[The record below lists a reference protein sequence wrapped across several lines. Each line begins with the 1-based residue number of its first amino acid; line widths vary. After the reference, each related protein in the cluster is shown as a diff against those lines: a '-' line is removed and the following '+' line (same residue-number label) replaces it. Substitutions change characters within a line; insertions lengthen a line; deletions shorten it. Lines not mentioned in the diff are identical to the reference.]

1 MTTQTSPIPVA
12 IVGLGRAGWSLHF
25 EPILKHPGFRIVGVA
40 DPVPERAQEAAE
52 KSGCRTWA
60 TIDEL
65 LAETEATLVVIATPS
80 SMHHSDALK
89 VLRSGRHCILEKPIA
104 MDSQEADEILAE
116 ARARGLQVFVNHSHL
131 HMPEFHYLR
140 SVVESGVLGPI
151 FHIRAYW
158 GFYGRRWDWQTL
170 RKNGGGGLNNTC
182 PHVLSV
188 ILPLLGAP
196 VTSLYSDLRNIK
208 DAGDAEDHVHLV
220 LRAENGVTADI
231 VVTTAIALG
240 QPKWTLCGKYGTL
253 QCDGTKATLR
263 YYDPAKAPELS
274 VLDTAAPN
282 RQYLRE
288 SLEWESREDTVPPVP
303 VPAFHENI
311 FQVLSAGAAPVVTP
325 ESAAEVVR
333 VTEMARRAA
342 PQA

>member
-1 MTTQTSPIPVA
+1 MTNPTSPIPVA

-25 EPILKHPGFRIVGVA
+25 EPLLKHPGFRIVGVA
-40 DPVPERAQEAAE
+40 DPVPERTREAAE
-52 KSGCRTWA
+52 KTGCRTAA
-60 TIDEL
+60 TLDEL

-80 SMHHSDALK
+80 AMHHADALK

-104 MDSQEADEILAE
+104 MNAREANEIVAE
-116 ARARGLQVFVNHSHL
+116 AGERGLHLFVNHSHL
-131 HMPEFHYLR
+131 HMPEYHYLR
-140 SVVESGVLGPI
+140 GVVESGVLGPL

-158 GFYGRRWDWQTL
+158 GNYARRWDWQTL
-170 RKNGGGGLNNTC
+170 RKNGGGALNNTC
-182 PHVLSV
+182 PHMLSV

-196 VTSLYSDLRNIK
+196 VTSLYADLRNIK

-231 VVTTAIALG
+231 VVTTAIAIG
-240 QPKWTLCGKYGTL
+240 QPRWTLCGKYGTL
-253 QCDGTKATLR
+253 QGDAKTATLHF
-263 YYDPAKAPELS
+263 YDPAKAPELS

-303 VPAFHENI
+303 VPDFHENI
-311 FQVLSAGAAPVVTP
+311 FQVLTAGAAPVVTP

-333 VTEMARRAA
+333 VTEMAHQAADRA
-342 PQA
+342 